1 MNGVSRI
8 TTSDD
13 IALITIRNETNN
25 PVLIGKIFSEF
36 SGEGIV
42 IDMISQTVPQGSTM
56 DISFTTDSAQVVKV
70 LTVISRIRDHYKQL
84 KIMVSTGNCKI
95 QLYGEEMRGMT
106 GVAAEAI
113 GALLSENIDIV
124 MITTSEIDISFI
136 VSPAGY
142 LHAVS
147 VLERAFSVKAIG

>member
-8 TTSDD
+8 TTAEDV
-13 IALITIRNETNN
+13 ALITIRNEVSN
-25 PVLIGKIFSEF
+25 PALVGKIFSEF
-36 SGEGIV
+36 SGESIV

-56 DISFTTDSAQVVKV
+56 DISFTADSAQVVKV
-70 LTVISRIRDHYKQL
+70 LTVISRIREQYKQL

-95 QLYGEEMRGMT
+95 QLYGEEMREMT
-106 GVAAEAI
+106 GVAAGAI
-113 GALLSENIDIV
+113 TSLLGEGIDIG

-136 VSPAGY
+136 VSPACC

-147 VLERAFSVKAIG
+147 ILERAFSVKAAI

>member
-8 TTSDD
+8 TTADD
-13 IALITIRNETNN
+13 VALITLRNETNN
-25 PVLIGKIFSEF
+25 APLIGKIFSEF

-56 DISFTTDSAQVVKV
+56 DISFTTDSNQVVKV
-70 LTVISRIRDHYKQL
+70 LTVISRIREQYKQL

-95 QLYGEEMRGMT
+95 QLYGEEMRQMT
-106 GVAAEAI
+106 GVAAMAI
-113 GALLSENIDIV
+113 QSLLTAGIEIV

-136 VSPAGY
+136 VPPSSFV
-142 LHAVS
+142 HAVT
-147 VLERAFSVKAIG
+147 VLENAFLVKS